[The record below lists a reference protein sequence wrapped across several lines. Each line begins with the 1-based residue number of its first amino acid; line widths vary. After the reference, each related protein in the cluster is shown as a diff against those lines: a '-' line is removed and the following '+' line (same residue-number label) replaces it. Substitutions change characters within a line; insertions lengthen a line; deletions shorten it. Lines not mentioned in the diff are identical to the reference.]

1 MFGVLNVSFDIW
13 KSLAGVAIFLL
24 GMKFLEDSLRQ
35 LAGRP
40 FKLFLKKQ
48 TSNKLKA
55 IGGGAI
61 VTGLLQSS
69 SVVGLMVLAFVGAGV
84 ITMQNALA
92 IFLGANL
99 GTTINSWIVALLG
112 FKFNIESFALP
123 ITAVAGIGY

>member
-55 IGGGAI
+55 IGGGTI
-61 VTGLLQSS
+61 VTCLL
-69 SVVGLMVLAFVGAGV
+69 
-84 ITMQNALA
+84 
-92 IFLGANL
+92 
-99 GTTINSWIVALLG
+99 
-112 FKFNIESFALP
+112 
-123 ITAVAGIGY
+123 